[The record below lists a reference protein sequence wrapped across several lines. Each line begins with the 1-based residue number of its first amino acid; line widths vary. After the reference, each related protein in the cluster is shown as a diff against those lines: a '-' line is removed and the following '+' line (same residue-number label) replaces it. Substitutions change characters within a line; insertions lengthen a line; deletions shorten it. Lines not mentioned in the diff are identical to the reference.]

1 MRFIEVKAE
10 EIAKNAKKYDGKEV
24 VINYYGT
31 RSKKRCNSIIGLKM
45 FDDSDVLYY
54 YFVDDDYSLAVYG
67 GYCYNKFIDDDDGID
82 RWKGTKFYLIE
93 DDDK

>member
-10 EIAKNAKKYDGKEV
+10 EIIKNAKKYDGKEV
-24 VINYYGT
+24 VINYYGS

-45 FDDSDVLYY
+45 FDDNDVLYY
-54 YFVDDDYSLAVYG
+54 YYVDDDYSLAMYG
-67 GYCYNKFIDDDDGID
+67 DYYYSKFIDYDDGLD
-82 RWKGTKFYLIE
+82 HWKGTKFYLIE